1 MCKIL
6 LRTIV
11 GDRRLRGQELPAP
24 CDLFK
29 LLQTDLFATGT
40 TDGDRLRAA
49 AEQEKASWGVSPP
62 QDSTGLPAWWS
73 VYDRDC
79 LATKLSRALGGP
91 ATPWNAS
98 RYVLAHQGIKLESQ
112 VSTQIL
118 ESGHGISQS
127 TDKDDLMQFLRAMGD
142 LEEKLARVHSMLA
155 NDIGDLTQLE
165 RTQAV
170 QHMQHF
176 VDEK

>member
-1 MCKIL
+1 M
-6 LRTIV
+6 
-11 GDRRLRGQELPAP
+11 
-24 CDLFK
+24 
-29 LLQTDLFATGT
+29 
-40 TDGDRLRAA
+40 
-49 AEQEKASWGVSPP
+49 
-62 QDSTGLPAWWS
+62 
-73 VYDRDC
+73 
-79 LATKLSRALGGP
+79 
-91 ATPWNAS
+91 
-98 RYVLAHQGIKLESQ
+98 LAHQGIKLESQ

-118 ESGHGISQS
+118 ESGHRISQR